1 MRVGVFAKTFE
12 GDHPATVLAA
22 SRDAGFGTVQYNMA
36 CSGLGSLPEAISED
50 AAREVREASAG
61 TGIGIAAISAT
72 YNMTD
77 PDPERLAAGRRAL
90 RGPQAKFLTVHH
102 AEHVA
107 RSRQVGAG
115 S

>member
-22 SRDAGFGTVQYNMA
+22 SRDAGFSTVQYNMA

-77 PDPERLAAGRRAL
+77 PDPERLAAGRRAFIAICEL
-90 RGPQAKFLTVHH
+90 TSGMGCHIVTVCRGSNLA
-102 AEHVA
+102 
-107 RSRQVGAG
+107 
-115 S
+115 

>member
-22 SRDAGFGTVQYNMA
+22 SRDAGFSTVQYNMA
-36 CSGLGSLPEAISED
+36 CSGLESLPEAISED

-72 YNMTD
+72 YN
-77 PDPERLAAGRRAL
+77 LSL
-90 RGPQAKFLTVHH
+90 IHI
-102 AEHVA
+102 
-107 RSRQVGAG
+107 
-115 S
+115 